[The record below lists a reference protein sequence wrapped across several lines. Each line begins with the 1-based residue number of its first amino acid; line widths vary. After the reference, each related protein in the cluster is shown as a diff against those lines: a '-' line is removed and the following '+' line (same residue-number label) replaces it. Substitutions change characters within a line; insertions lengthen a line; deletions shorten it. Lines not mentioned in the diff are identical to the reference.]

1 MRTVCRTDNIITYLK
16 HCRPYVTTNET
27 LQTIY
32 IYDLEDYLTWHWE
45 AAAADPATAAAAD
58 PATAPAADPAT
69 AAAADPAT
77 APAADP
83 ATAAAAEPATAPAKR
98 GRGAEPGEAEPGEAE
113 PMDADAADPDAHA
126 EPPAAGT
133 ALKAIRQLK

>member
-1 MRTVCRTDNIITYLK
+1 MTK
-16 HCRPYVTTNET
+16 NET
-27 LQTIY
+27 LQTR
-32 IYDLEDYLTWHWE
+32 YDLEDYLTWHWE

-58 PATAPAADPAT
+58 PATAPA
-69 AAAADPAT
+69 
-77 APAADP
+77 
-83 ATAAAAEPATAPAKR
+83 K
-98 GRGAEPGEAEPGEAE
+98 EAEPGEAE